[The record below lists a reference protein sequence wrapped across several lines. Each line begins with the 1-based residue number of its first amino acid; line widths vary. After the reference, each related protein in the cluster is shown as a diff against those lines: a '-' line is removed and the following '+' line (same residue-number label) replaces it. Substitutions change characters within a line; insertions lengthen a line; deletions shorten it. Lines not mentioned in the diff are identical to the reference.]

1 MIASFF
7 DEENLEF
14 IESQILDVPENGYDS
29 TNEFSK
35 KKLFCRVIYVTQQ
48 GLPLLC
54 YRYLTRKRSGE
65 GGKREEGSRERG
77 EGREGS

>member
-1 MIASFF
+1 
-7 DEENLEF
+7 
-14 IESQILDVPENGYDS
+14 
-29 TNEFSK
+29 
-35 KKLFCRVIYVTQQ
+35 VTQQ

-77 EGREGS
+77 EGREGLDENPPPPPLEASLAPPPGPGLISAGGGGEGGWGADL